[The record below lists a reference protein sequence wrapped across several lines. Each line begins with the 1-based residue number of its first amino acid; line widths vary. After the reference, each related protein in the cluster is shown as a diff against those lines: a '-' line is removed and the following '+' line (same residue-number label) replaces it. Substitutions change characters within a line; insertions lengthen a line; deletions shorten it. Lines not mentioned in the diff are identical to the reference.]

1 MSKERYET
9 DGVPERL
16 RPTTVE
22 TLPVEELYVIAVDPY
37 IGLQD
42 VVYIDKTQANGR
54 GRLVVDGRQ
63 PVESFEVADLS
74 EGEVIVLMKVWVQ
87 TSEGDLREGIVA
99 DCRQYN
105 GQFDLVDGA
114 QEIDFTDQEVA
125 WEALD
130 DRQHQVVISA
140 VIDNDDDGKAKVW
153 GDSAFYDAAMYMADV
168 IDGGYVDSS
177 AVKPVKSK
185 NKSEKKKT
193 KKSKKSKG

>member
-74 EGEVIVLMKVWVQ
+74 EGEVIVLMKVWLS
-87 TSEGDLREGIVA
+87 TSDGDVIEGVVA
-99 DCRQYN
+99 DCRRYS
-105 GQFDLVDGA
+105 GELDVVDGMR
-114 QEIDFTDQEVA
+114 EVDFTDQEEA

-130 DRQHQVVISA
+130 DQQHQVVISA
-140 VIDNDDDGKAKVW
+140 VIDNDDDGEAKVW
-153 GDSAFYDAAMYMADV
+153 GDSVFYDAAMYMANTV
-168 IDGGYVDSS
+168 DGDYTDSS
-177 AVKPVKSK
+177 AAKSVESNNKSK
-185 NKSEKKKT
+185 KKKT

>member
-16 RPTTVE
+16 WQITVE

-42 VVYIDKTQANGR
+42 VVYIDKTRANGG

-63 PVESFEVADLS
+63 PVESFEGADLS
-74 EGEVIVLMKVWVQ
+74 KNEAIILMKVWVQ

-105 GQFDLVDGA
+105 G
-114 QEIDFTDQEVA
+114 
-125 WEALD
+125 
-130 DRQHQVVISA
+130 
-140 VIDNDDDGKAKVW
+140 
-153 GDSAFYDAAMYMADV
+153 
-168 IDGGYVDSS
+168 
-177 AVKPVKSK
+177 
-185 NKSEKKKT
+185 
-193 KKSKKSKG
+193 

>member
-74 EGEVIVLMKVWVQ
+74 KDGAIILMKVWLS
-87 TSEGDLREGIVA
+87 TSDGDVIEGVVA
-99 DCRQYN
+99 DCRRYS
-105 GQFDLVDGA
+105 GELDVVDGMR
-114 QEIDFTDQEVA
+114 EVDFTDQEEA

-130 DRQHQVVISA
+130 DQQHQVVISA
-140 VIDNDDDGKAKVW
+140 VIDNDDDGKVKVW
-153 GDSAFYDAAMYMADV
+153 GDSAFYDAAMYMANAV
-168 IDGGYVDSS
+168 DGGYVDSS

-185 NKSEKKKT
+185 NKSKNKKT
-193 KKSKKSKG
+193 KKSKKSKN